1 MIRNHP
7 GPEAGC
13 GVIGPGPG
21 NPVVWVEEEGVTT
34 PTGPG
39 WTGEPEEPQGTGELE
54 LASWSVLERLG
65 RALHVP
71 EAGLQATLDAIA
83 RTAVE
88 TIGPADYAGV
98 NLYEHGEFVPQAVA
112 GEPPLTLDV
121 LQRDTGV
128 GPCIDSSRDQIT
140 IRVGD
145 MTTETRW
152 PEYVKLALP
161 LGVIS
166 MLCVPLYVDR
176 QRLGSVSLYATE
188 RAAFSLADEYVA
200 RLFATQAAL
209 ALAETHRAGQ
219 MRQALVNRDVIG
231 QAKGILMERHRITAD
246 EAFAIL
252 SERSQQANRKLKDV
266 AQRLTE
272 TGSLD

>member
-1 MIRNHP
+1 MT
-7 GPEAGC
+7 GPE
-13 GVIGPGPG
+13 PG
-21 NPVVWVEEEGVTT
+21 NPVLLVKEEGVTT
-34 PTGPG
+34 QTRPG
-39 WTGEPEEPQGTGELE
+39 WTEEPEEPQGTGEPE

-88 TIGPADYAGV
+88 TIGPADYAGL
-98 NLYEHGEFVPQAVA
+98 NLYEHGKFVPQAVA

-121 LQRDTGV
+121 LQQETGA
-128 GPCIDSSRDQIT
+128 GPCIDASRDQAT
-140 IRVGD
+140 IRVDD

-152 PEYVKLALP
+152 PEYVKLALS
-161 LGVIS
+161 LNVIS
-166 MLCVPLYVDR
+166 MVCVPLYVDR

-188 RAAFSLADEYVA
+188 RAAFSLGDEYLA

-209 ALAETHRAGQ
+209 ALAEAHRTDQ
-219 MRQALVNRDVIG
+219 MRQALANRDVIG

-252 SERSQQANRKLKDV
+252 SERSQRANRKLKEV